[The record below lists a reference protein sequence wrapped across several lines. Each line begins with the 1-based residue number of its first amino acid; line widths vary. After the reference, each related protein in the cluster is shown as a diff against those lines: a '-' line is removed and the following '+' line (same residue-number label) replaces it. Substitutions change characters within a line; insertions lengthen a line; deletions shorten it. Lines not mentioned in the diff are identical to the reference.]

1 MTTFSSLAW
10 LACAILASLTLAVRC
25 RDNPTPIPEVPPKPP
40 AGSISE
46 R

>member
-1 MTTFSSLAW
+1 MTLFSSLAW
-10 LACAILASLTLAVRC
+10 LACAAIASLTFAVRC

-40 AGSISE
+40 AGSISV